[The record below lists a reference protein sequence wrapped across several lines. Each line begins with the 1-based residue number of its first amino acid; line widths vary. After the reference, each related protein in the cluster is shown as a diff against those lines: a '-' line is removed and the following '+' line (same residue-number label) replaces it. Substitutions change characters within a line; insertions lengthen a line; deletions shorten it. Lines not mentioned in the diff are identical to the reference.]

1 MSERSE
7 LRLVHGGRDL
17 VELLEEQ
24 LAKVKAG
31 EVKAGE
37 VEILVV
43 ATVDTDKV
51 QRWSWAYV
59 DGIDFAWARM
69 VAAVAGVS
77 HDLMSD
83 GI

>member
-1 MSERSE
+1 MAEHSE

-17 VELLEEQ
+17 VKLLEDQ
-24 LAKVKAG
+24 LAK
-31 EVKAGE
+31 VKAGE

-77 HDLMSD
+77 HDLMS
-83 GI
+83 GEL

>member
-17 VELLEEQ
+17 VELLEDQ
-24 LAKVKAG
+24 LAK
-31 EVKAGE
+31 VKAGE

>member
-7 LRLVHGGRDL
+7 LRLVHGGRDM
-17 VELLEEQ
+17 VELLEGQ

-31 EVKAGE
+31 EV
-37 VEILVV
+37 EILIV
-43 ATVDTDKV
+43 ATVDMDKV

-77 HDLMSD
+77 HDLMAD

>member
-24 LAKVKAG
+24 LAK
-31 EVKAGE
+31 VKAGE

>member
-1 MSERSE
+1 
-7 LRLVHGGRDL
+7 
-17 VELLEEQ
+17 
-24 LAKVKAG
+24 
-31 EVKAGE
+31 VKAGE

>member
-7 LRLVHGGRDL
+7 LRLVHGGRNL

-24 LAKVKAG
+24 LAK
-31 EVKAGE
+31 VKAGE